1 MNLLPSRD
9 ETLDPFFNGELQI
22 LQKKKGY
29 RFSVDAILLSQFVR
43 IRKNERVIDLG
54 TGCGILP
61 LLLSHTAKAHSFVG
75 VEIQRGLAECARKNV
90 VLNHLDGRVSILRQD
105 FRELKKTFPPG
116 SFDVVLS
123 NPPYR
128 RYRSGRI
135 NPSVE
140 KAVARHEIKGTL
152 EDLIAVASYL
162 LPPKGRCY
170 LIFPALRTVDLFVA
184 LRDGKLEPKRLQF
197 VHPRIEEE
205 AKFILTESVKTSGV
219 ELKIMNPLILH
230 ESDKGETLSSDRGDK
245 TF

>member
-1 MNLLPSRD
+1 MDFLPSPD
-9 ETLDPFFNGELQI
+9 ETLDTFLNGKLHV

-29 RFSVDAILLSQFVR
+29 RFSLDAILLSQFVR
-43 IRKNERVIDLG
+43 IRKNERAIDLG

-61 LLLSHTAKAHSFVG
+61 LLLSHTTKAHSFVG
-75 VEIQRGLAECARKNV
+75 VEIQKGLAECARKNV
-90 VLNHLDGRVSILRQD
+90 VLNHLDGRISILRQD
-105 FRELKKTFPPG
+105 FRKLRGTFPPG

-152 EDLIAVASYL
+152 EDLIAIASYL
-162 LPPKGRCY
+162 LPPQGRCY

-184 LRDGKLEPKRLQF
+184 LRGGKLEPKRLQF
-197 VHPRIEEE
+197 VHPRIEGE
-205 AKFILTESVKTSGV
+205 AKLILTESVKTSGV
-219 ELKIMNPLILH
+219 ELKIMNPLILN
-230 ESDKGETLSSDRGDK
+230 ESDKGKSLPSDRGDK